1 MLHGKV
7 TIAVLTVGL
16 IKRHIINEWNF
27 SRTEIVRRKFVYYST
42 KSDLRN
48 ATSVDT
54 TKFAKKVN
62 LASLKSNVDKLDV
75 DKLVPVSVDLSK
87 LKDVVKNMP
96 LKKCI

>member
-7 TIAVLTVGL
+7 TIVVLTVGL
-16 IKRHIINEWNF
+16 INRHIINEWNF
-27 SRTEIVRRKFVYYST
+27 SRTGIVRRKFVYYST
-42 KSDLRN
+42 KADLRN

-75 DKLVPVSVDLSK
+75 DKLVPASVDLSK